1 MVSMAATEHQF
12 DFDGSWAESFEM
24 KRRLGNAQEARMAK
38 LSLAMMTVV
47 LLIGLTVSANAS
59 TLTGVSGLPN
69 LTKGYSPIEASAA
82 LADRVDA
89 PAAAGFGAAGGTGAA
104 ACADGGGK
112 AASLLI

>member
-1 MVSMAATEHQF
+1 MVSISATEHQF
-12 DFDGSWAESFEM
+12 DFDSSWAESFEM

-69 LTKGYSPIEASAA
+69 LTKGYSPIETVGCACGPRGCACRR
-82 LADRVDA
+82 RVWRCWWHR
-89 PAAAGFGAAGGTGAA
+89 GRRVCGWRW
-104 ACADGGGK
+104 
-112 AASLLI
+112 